1 MTSDVT
7 RGHEAHAPR
16 DWAAA
21 YAALA
26 EARDRG
32 TLGPDGFEELAVA
45 AQLSGHE
52 ADSHDARDR
61 AHRAWLDAGAPDRAA
76 RCVALLGLDLLLTG
90 EPARA
95 SGWFQRGRRL
105 VDDGPECA
113 AHGYLLV
120 PEAIEALARDDAAE
134 AGDLYRQVVDI
145 AERCD
150 DRDLI
155 ALGLMGQGETAV
167 HLGDTR
173 RGLALLDEAMVSVT
187 TGEVSE
193 PMAGLLYCA
202 VLEVCMAVLDLRR
215 GSEWT
220 DAFTRWCDESGAV
233 PYRGQCL
240 VHRSQLLQAHG
251 RWVDALSEATQAE
264 AWLAELDDPSVGVA
278 RYQQGEVH
286 RLRGEVEAAE
296 TAYRRAAELGH
307 EPSPGLA
314 LLRLAEGRVADAA
327 ATVRRMLDEAEGI
340 PARVAVLAAVVEIA
354 LAGDDLDAASAAR
367 DELIELTGGSD
378 APYLAAVACHATGA
392 VGLAADDPAGA
403 LATLRRAERAWR
415 DLDMPHERART
426 QSLIAQ
432 ACAAAGDHEAAA
444 RAATTARRS
453 FERLGAVVDL
463 AALDRAPLADDAVT
477 TASAPA
483 GAVRL
488 LSDRECEVL
497 QLVAQGRTNREIGDE
512 LVISEHTVARHL
524 QNIFA
529 KTDTGSRAAA
539 TAYAYEHGL
548 V

>member
-1 MTSDVT
+1 MTRDVT
-7 RGHEAHAPR
+7 RGDEEPSRR
-16 DWAAA
+16 DWSGAH
-21 YAALA
+21 AALA

-32 TLGPDGFEELAVA
+32 ALGPDGLEELAVA
-45 AQLSGHE
+45 ALLAGHE
-52 ADSHDARDR
+52 AESHDARDR

-76 RCVALLGLDLLLTG
+76 RCAALLGLDLLLTG
-90 EPARA
+90 ESARA

-105 VDDGPECA
+105 VDGGPECA

-120 PEAIEALARDDAAE
+120 PDAIEALARADAVGAH
-134 AGDLYRQVVDI
+134 DLYCQVVGI
-145 AERCD
+145 AERCG
-150 DRDLI
+150 DRDLL

-167 HLGDTR
+167 HRGDTR

-251 RWVDALSEATQAE
+251 RWVDALSEAARAE
-264 AWLAELDDPSVGVA
+264 AWLAELDDPGVGLA
-278 RYQQGEVH
+278 LYQQGEVH
-286 RLRGEVEAAE
+286 RLRGEFDAADA
-296 TAYRRAAELGH
+296 AYRRAAELGY

-314 LLRLAEGRVADAA
+314 LLRLNQGRIADAA
-327 ATVRRMLDEAEGI
+327 ATVRRMLDEADGI
-340 PARVAVLAAVVEIA
+340 PTRVAVLTAVAEIA
-354 LAGDDLDAASAAR
+354 LAGDDLDTAVAAR
-367 DELIELTGGSD
+367 DDLVELTSGSD
-378 APYLAAVACHATGA
+378 APYLSAVADHVDGA
-392 VGLAADDPAGA
+392 VRLAAGDLAGA
-403 LATLRRAERAWR
+403 LLALRRAERAWQ
-415 DLDMPHERART
+415 DLGMPHDRART
-426 QSLIAQ
+426 QALVAR
-432 ACAAAGDHEAAA
+432 ACAVAGDHEAAA
-444 RAATTARRS
+444 RVATTARRV

-463 AALDRAPLADDAVT
+463 AALARDPLDGE
-477 TASAPA
+477 APA
-483 GAVRL
+483 TTRPSAGASSL

-497 QLVAQGRTNREIGDE
+497 RLVAEGRTNREIGDE

-524 QNIFA
+524 QNIFT
-529 KTDTGSRAAA
+529 KTGTGSRTAA

>member
-7 RGHEAHAPR
+7 HEAHAPR

-32 TLGPDGFEELAVA
+32 ALGPDGFEELAVA

-52 ADSHDARDR
+52 AEARDARDR
-61 AHRAWLDAGAPDRAA
+61 AHRAWLDAGAPDQAA

-105 VDDGPECA
+105 VDGALDCA

-120 PEAIEALARDDAAE
+120 PEAIDALARDDATRAN
-134 AGDLYRQVVDI
+134 DLYRQAVDI
-145 AERCD
+145 AERCE
-150 DRDLI
+150 DRDLL

-167 HLGDTR
+167 HLGDTN

-240 VHRSQLLQAHG
+240 IHRSQLLQAHG
-251 RWVDALSEATQAE
+251 RWVDALTEATQAE
-264 AWLAELDDPSVGVA
+264 AWLAEVDDPGVGLA
-278 RYQQGEVH
+278 LYQQGELH
-286 RLRGEVEAAE
+286 RLRGEIDAADA
-296 TAYRRAAELGH
+296 AYRRAAELGH

-327 ATVRRMLDEAEGI
+327 ATVRRMLDEADGT
-340 PARVAVLAAVVEIA
+340 PARVAVLAAATEIA
-354 LAGDDLDAASAAR
+354 LAGDDLDTAHAAR

-378 APYLAAVACHATGA
+378 APYLSAVRDHADGA
-392 VGLAADDPAGA
+392 VGLVADELAGA
-403 LATLRRAERAWR
+403 LASLRRAERAWR
-415 DLDMPHERART
+415 DLDMPYERART
-426 QSLIAQ
+426 QRLLAR
-432 ACAAAGDHEAAA
+432 ACAAAGDHEAAS
-444 RAATTARRS
+444 RAATTARRT

-463 AALDRAPLADDAVT
+463 AALDREALAGDTAAT
-477 TASAPA
+477 TGPTPA
-483 GAVRL
+483 GHSSL

-497 QLVAQGRTNREIGDE
+497 RQVAQGRTNREIGGE

-524 QNIFA
+524 QNIFT
-529 KTDTGSRAAA
+529 KTGTGSRAAA